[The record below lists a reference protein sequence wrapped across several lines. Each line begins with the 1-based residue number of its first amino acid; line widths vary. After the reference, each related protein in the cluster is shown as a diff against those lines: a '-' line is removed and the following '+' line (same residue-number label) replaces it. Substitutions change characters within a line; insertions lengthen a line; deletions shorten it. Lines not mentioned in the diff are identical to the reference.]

1 MDLLSIFT
9 VLEYQIITLISDA
22 IGMGVESAIGMGV
35 ESAFSI
41 SLVLITR
48 NIVIRRV
55 LQVRTCT
62 RSSTFLCLCLNN
74 FGSCIK
80 ILFKILACSHCRQ
93 VVYTAL
99 LSNDKFKNC
108 EAHVVQICSNK
119 FNKYVENIV
128 HQL

>member
-62 RSSTFLCLCLNN
+62 RRLRRLRDVRLRRLRDVAPN
-74 FGSCIK
+74 FFVNALI
-80 ILFKILACSHCRQ
+80 ILAATSRF
-93 VVYTAL
+93 Y
-99 LSNDKFKNC
+99 SKF
-108 EAHVVQICSNK
+108 
-119 FNKYVENIV
+119 
-128 HQL
+128 